1 MSRDTLGAS
10 EAGERQHGWTGG
22 LGLLPEVP
30 AQVDEVT
37 ATGMNADRTKFSKNF
52 PRTVPYF
59 RTVCQSNAAHP
70 REKECQMPGLYLEKF
85 VYASP
90 PLINSV
96 LPQMIIKCCS
106 EL

>member
-1 MSRDTLGAS
+1 MDFRDIDTARVVYRDTLGAG

-52 PRTVPYF
+52 PRTVPYL
-59 RTVCQSNAAHP
+59 SH
-70 REKECQMPGLYLEKF
+70 G
-85 VYASP
+85 
-90 PLINSV
+90 
-96 LPQMIIKCCS
+96 LPQ
-106 EL
+106 